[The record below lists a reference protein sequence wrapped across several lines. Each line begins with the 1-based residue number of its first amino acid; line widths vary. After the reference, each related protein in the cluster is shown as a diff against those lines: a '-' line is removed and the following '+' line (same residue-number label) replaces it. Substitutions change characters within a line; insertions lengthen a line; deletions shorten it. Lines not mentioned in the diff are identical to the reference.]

1 MAAERSAAAAA
12 SRPVPQEPPAARR
25 PAARRPKLFRHG
37 PAEMV
42 ATGML
47 IGLALLVILPMLLP
61 WLFVFKTQLEYA
73 YHPWSLPQAL
83 RFSNFVSAWEAIH
96 IGQGFVNTLIVCV
109 GAIAFTLPP
118 AAMAGY
124 VFARFRSRF
133 TEVAFYA
140 ILAGYFVPVQM
151 VLVPLYRMNAH
162 LGLADSLP
170 GLFLPMAAFGVP
182 FWVLI
187 YRSFF
192 RSLPGEL
199 AEAARIDGAGELRTF
214 FSVML
219 PLAAPATMLGFVL
232 VFIGSWSDY
241 LLSLV
246 LLNDQNK
253 FTIQLRVAQFLSA
266 YGTDR
271 MPRYAAAAIISAAP
285 TILLYVIGYRWIIRG
300 TLAGAL
306 KE

>member
-1 MAAERSAAAAA
+1 MHAERA
-12 SRPVPQEPPAARR
+12 PPARR
-25 PAARRPKLFRHG
+25 PRRIRRG
-37 PAEMV
+37 PAELV
-42 ATGML
+42 ATGVL
-47 IGLALLVILPMLLP
+47 VGLALMVILPMLLP
-61 WLFVFKTQLEYA
+61 WLFVFKTQLEFA
-73 YHPWSLPQAL
+73 YHPWSLPQRL
-83 RFSNFVSAWEAIH
+83 RWDNFRSAWEAIH
-96 IGQGFVNTLIVCV
+96 IGQGFVNTLIVCA
-109 GAIAFTLPP
+109 GAVLFTIPP

-133 TEVAFYA
+133 TELVFYA
-140 ILAGYFVPVQM
+140 ILAGYFVPMQM
-151 VLVPLYRMNAH
+151 VLVPLYRMNMS
-162 LGLADSLP
+162 LGLADTLT
-170 GLFLPMAAFGVP
+170 GLFLPMAAFGIP

-199 AEAARIDGAGELRTF
+199 VDAARIDGAGEVRTF
-214 FSVML
+214 VSVML
-219 PLAAPATMLGFVL
+219 PLAAPATVLGFVL
-232 VFIGSWSDY
+232 VFIGAWSDY

-253 FTIQLRVAQFLSA
+253 FTIQLRVAQFLNA

-271 MPRYAAAAIISAAP
+271 MPRYAAAVIISAAP
-285 TILLYVIGYRWIIRG
+285 TLLLYVVFYRWIIRG